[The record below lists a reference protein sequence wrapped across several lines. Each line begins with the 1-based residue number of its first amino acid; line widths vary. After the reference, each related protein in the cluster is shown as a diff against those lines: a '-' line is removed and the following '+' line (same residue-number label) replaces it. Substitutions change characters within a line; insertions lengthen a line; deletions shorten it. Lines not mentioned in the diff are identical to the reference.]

1 MLTLIVTA
9 AGIVGIGVVASLA
22 VATNSMIGLPSVA
35 VASTAYAAARGDA
48 FSATLCALTL
58 GILAGAPF
66 GSSRG
71 VVLLSL
77 LAVVFATRVA
87 RLALPLR
94 RRAAMI
100 AWIVAASVLFDIAF
114 YVSSAVLTP
123 GIPLGRALLRFAPVA
138 AVVAGVV
145 ALPLVIVLDRIEPAL
160 RARRAKS
167 TLFAR

>member
-9 AGIVGIGVVASLA
+9 AGIVGIGAVAAMA

-35 VASTAYAAARGDA
+35 VAATAYAAARSDA
-48 FSATLCALTL
+48 FGATVCALVL

-77 LAVVFATRVA
+77 LVVVFATRVA
-87 RLALPLR
+87 RAALPLR
-94 RRAAMI
+94 RRAAMV
-100 AWIVAASVLFDIAF
+100 AWIVSASVFFDVTF
-114 YVSSAVLTP
+114 FVSSAVLTP
-123 GIPLGRALLRFAPVA
+123 GIPLGGALLRFAPVA
-138 AVVAGVV
+138 ALVTGVA
-145 ALPLVIVLDRIEPAL
+145 AFPLVLVLDRIEPAL